1 MKWCVCTFLEMLGL
15 TSLISTP
22 TRLPLPPLAVNSQL
36 PPHLTS
42 PVTRWGTPQTC
53 VQSFSL
59 LLADHLKH
67 AKSLLFT
74 PPNTRTHDRH
84 FDLYLHKAFLSFYIL
99 HGFPFGNASLV
110 KITSN
115 QTIYFSTL
123 GARFFLNLILHI
135 TTMFYFTVSM
145 HLHI

>member
-1 MKWCVCTFLEMLGL
+1 MVCVYPARDVGIDEFNFYAYP
-15 TSLISTP
+15 SP
-22 TRLPLPPLAVNSQL
+22 PPLAVNNQL

-59 LLADHLKH
+59 LLADRLKH

-99 HGFPFGNASLV
+99 HGFPFCNASLV

-135 TTMFYFTVSM
+135 TTMFLLFRCIFIFRT
-145 HLHI
+145 